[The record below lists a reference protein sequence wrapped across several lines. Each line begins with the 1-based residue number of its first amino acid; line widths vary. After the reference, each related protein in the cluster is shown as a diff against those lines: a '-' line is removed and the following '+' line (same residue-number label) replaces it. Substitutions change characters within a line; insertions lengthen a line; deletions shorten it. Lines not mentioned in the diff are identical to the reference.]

1 MSLTGRIITSLD
13 KKLLRDVWKMKGQSL
28 AIALVIASG
37 VATFIMSLSTLHSLQ
52 QTQAAY
58 YDNYRLGDVFA
69 SLKRAPES
77 LKSRISKIPG
87 VENVSTRVASE
98 IRLEVTDFSEP
109 ITGRLTSI
117 PDSPGSN
124 GPLLNRLYLKEGR
137 LVKEGASGE
146 IVISKSF
153 SEAHNLKPGDKLKA
167 TINGR
172 QKRLTIVGVALSPE
186 YIYQIKPGSM
196 IPDFERYAIIW
207 MGVTPM
213 RAAFDMEGA
222 FNDVVLSTAPGAG
235 ILEIVDRLDDILA
248 PYGGFGSYGRKD
260 QLSNRYL
267 TEEFKQ
273 LSQMARIFPVI
284 FLGVAAF
291 LLNVVMTRLVST
303 QREQIGLLKAFGYRN
318 IDIGLH
324 FMKFVLMVMAV
335 GLTGG
340 IVAGIWLGKNLSHMY
355 MVFYRFPFITYEL
368 RPEVIASAAFI
379 CFVAVLT
386 GTLFAIRRAS
396 RMPPAEAMLPEP
408 PVSYRETLVERLG
421 LKNLFSQPGRMILR
435 HIERRPVKS
444 ALSVIGIGFACAIM
458 MMGTYFNGAVDMM
471 VDNFARSNRED
482 ITVTFTEPASVKA
495 LYELKNALPGVEYAE
510 PFRSVPVRLV
520 YGHRSYRTG
529 LEGLPA
535 SGELSLLLDE
545 DMKQLTIPGDGIVLT
560 DHLGK
565 ILGVSPGDT
574 LTVETL
580 EGDRRVREV
589 MVSAL
594 ISEFIGVS
602 AYMEIRA
609 LNRFMGEGMVIS
621 GVNLAIDREYE
632 GSINK
637 RLNETPRV
645 AGIDDKLVRIKNVYD
660 TMGEQIFIF
669 TFFIIILAGTI
680 AFGVVYNSARIA
692 LSERSRE
699 LASLRVLG
707 FTRGEISFI
716 LLGELA
722 VLTLTAIPVG
732 FLLGRWLCAGLN
744 ASLQTDLFRI
754 PLVLNADT
762 YAFAATVVLVAACV
776 SGLIVRRKLDHLDL
790 VEVLKAR
797 E

>member
-1 MSLTGRIITSLD
+1 MNLSGKILTSLD
-13 KKLLRDVWKMKGQSL
+13 KKLLRDTWKMKGQSL

-37 VATFIMSLSTLHSLQ
+37 VATYIMSLSTLNSLQ
-52 QTQAAY
+52 ETQAAY

-98 IRLEVTDFSEP
+98 IRLEVTGFSEP

-117 PDSPGSN
+117 SDSPGSA

-137 LVKEGASGE
+137 LVKEGTSGE
-146 IVISKSF
+146 VVISRSF
-153 SEAHNLKPGDKLKA
+153 SEAHDLKPGDKLKA

-172 QKRLTIVGVALSPE
+172 QKSLAIVGVALSPE
-186 YIYQIKPGSM
+186 YIYQIKPGSL

-207 MGVTPM
+207 MGITPM

-222 FNDVVLSTAPGAG
+222 FNDVVLSTAPKAN
-235 ILEIVDRLDDILA
+235 IAEIIDRLDDILD
-248 PYGGFGSYGRKD
+248 PYGGLGSYGRKD

-267 TEEFKQ
+267 SEEFKM
-273 LSQMARIFPVI
+273 LSQMATIFPVI

-318 IDIGLH
+318 IDIALH
-324 FMKFVLMVMAV
+324 FIKFVFLVMAV

-340 IVAGIWLGKNLSHMY
+340 IIAGIWLGRNLSEMY

-368 RPEVIASAAFI
+368 RPSVIASAALI
-379 CFVAVLT
+379 TSIAVLT

-396 RMPPAEAMLPEP
+396 AMPPAEAMLPEP
-408 PVSYRETLVERLG
+408 PVSYRETIVERLG
-421 LKNLFSQPGRMILR
+421 LKNLFSQPGRMIIR

-458 MMGTYFNGAVDMM
+458 MMGTYFDDSVDMM
-471 VDNFARSNRED
+471 VENFALSNRED
-482 ITVTFTEPASVKA
+482 ITVTFTEPASTKA
-495 LYELKNALPGVEYAE
+495 LYELMALPGVEYAE
-510 PFRSVPVRLV
+510 PFRTVPARFV
-520 YGHRSYRTG
+520 YGHRSYRAAV
-529 LEGLPA
+529 EGIPA
-535 SGELSLLLDE
+535 EGELSLLLNE
-545 DMKQLTIPGDGIVLT
+545 EMKQISIPGDGIVLT
-560 DHLGK
+560 DHLGG
-565 ILGVSPGDT
+565 ILGVSPGDI

-602 AYMEIRA
+602 AYMEIGA
-609 LNRFMGEGMVIS
+609 LNRFMGEGNVIS
-621 GVNLAIDREYE
+621 GVNLDIDSEYR
-632 GSINK
+632 GSINR

-645 AGIDDKLVRIKNVYD
+645 AGTDDKLVRIQNVYD
-660 TMGEQIFIF
+660 TMGEQTAIF
-669 TFFIIILAGTI
+669 TFFITILAGTI

-716 LLGELA
+716 LLGEQA
-722 VLTLTAIPVG
+722 ALTLAAIPVG

-762 YAFAATVVLVAACV
+762 YAFAAVIVLVSACI